1 MEHLTYYVIVY
12 EGAISYNKEVDYLQY
27 GTFQEMLNYL
37 DECKNEYGSG
47 YMASVSIIKD
57 GEEIDKEIVNF

>member
-27 GTFQEMLNYL
+27 GTFEEMLNYL
-37 DECKNEYGSG
+37 DECKDVYGSG